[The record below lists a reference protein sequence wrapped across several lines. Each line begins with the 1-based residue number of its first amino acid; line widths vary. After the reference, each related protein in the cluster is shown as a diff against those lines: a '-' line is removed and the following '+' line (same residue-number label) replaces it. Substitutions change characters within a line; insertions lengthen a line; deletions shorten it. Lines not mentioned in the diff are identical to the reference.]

1 MDATVS
7 KASMSGIDPRFLDQA
22 RDLLPHAVRLRRE
35 IHRHPELGNDLPR
48 TRAAVLRAIE
58 DLELEIELSRSTSGI
73 VATLNGGRPG
83 ATIVLRGDMDAL
95 PMPEDTGL
103 EFASEVPGC
112 MHACGHDSHTAM
124 LATAARMLAVGRERL
139 AGRVKFMFQPGE
151 EGPGGAQP
159 MLDEGLLDTGGG
171 PDAAFALHIY
181 PNLASGK
188 IASRAG
194 PLLACADVVSV
205 KITGRGGHGAMPYEA
220 NDPVPVACELVQAF
234 QTFTTRRFN
243 PFDPVVLTVGR
254 VSAGTTDNV
263 IPEHAELLA
272 TLRSFS
278 EEARARAHSG
288 VRRLAQNISAA
299 HEMRAEVAIEPGYSA
314 TCNDAGFVTFL
325 ERTVTD
331 LLGEGA
337 FVRMPQ
343 PFMGA
348 EDFSLVLQRIP
359 GAMAFL
365 GVAPEGVDPTTAA
378 PCHSNRM
385 LLNEQAM
392 IEGIALHAAVAWTF
406 LEQRSGDEP
415 RS

>member
-1 MDATVS
+1 MSEA
-7 KASMSGIDPRFLDQA
+7 KARFIDHA
-22 RDLLPHAVRLRRE
+22 RDLLPRAVELRRE

-58 DLELEIELSRSTSGI
+58 DLDLEIELSGSTSGI

-124 LATAARMLAVGRERL
+124 LATAARLLAANREQL
-139 AGRVKFMFQPGE
+139 PGRVKFMFQPGE
-151 EGPGGAQP
+151 EGPGGAAP
-159 MLDEGLLDTGGG
+159 MLAEGLLDAGGA

-181 PNLASGK
+181 PNLGSGK
-188 IASRAG
+188 IATRAG
-194 PLLACADVVSV
+194 PLLACADTVSV
-205 KITGRGGHGAMPYEA
+205 RITGQGGHGSMPYLA

-234 QTFTTRRFN
+234 QTFVTRRFN
-243 PFDPVVLTVGR
+243 AFDPVVLTVGQI
-254 VSAGTTDNV
+254 SAGTTNNV

-272 TLRSFS
+272 TLRTFS
-278 EEARARAHSG
+278 EDARARAHAG
-288 VRRLAQNISAA
+288 VRRLAENLTAA
-299 HEMRAEVAIEPGYSA
+299 HEMRADVDIGLGYPV
-314 TCNDAGFVTFL
+314 TNNDAGFVAFL
-325 ERTVTD
+325 ERTVTE
-331 LLGEGA
+331 LLGDGA
-337 FVRMPQ
+337 FVPMPQ
-343 PFMGA
+343 PIMGA

-365 GVAPEGVDPTTAA
+365 GVAPEGVEPAAAA

-385 LLNEQAM
+385 LLNEAAM
-392 IEGIALHAAVAWTF
+392 VEGIALHATVASAF
-406 LEQRSGDEP
+406 LQQRASDDHEHSPAG
-415 RS
+415 RSF